1 MLQKQQHENLLAN
14 IGFDIAENEPSKIGV
29 ISTPPPNLPGKKNI
43 YGYRLLVRV
52 LRGGVVLNVLRGVLV
67 VDLSRGYRREQ
78 FSGALADGKPER
90 GGLNH
95 GAHISRRAVSVLL

>member
-1 MLQKQQHENLLAN
+1 MCTCKHRLRYSRERALQGWGNQPTP
-14 IGFDIAENEPSKIGV
+14 EP
-29 ISTPPPNLPGKKNI
+29 PWEKNI

-95 GAHISRRAVSVLL
+95 GTHISHRAVSVLL

>member
-1 MLQKQQHENLLAN
+1 MIE
-14 IGFDIAENEPSKIGV
+14 
-29 ISTPPPNLPGKKNI
+29 KNI

-90 GGLNH
+90 CGLNH